1 MKASNIIVGLDIG
14 TTKVVTIVAEVD
26 DDNEVSVIGIGI
38 APSRGLK
45 KGMVVDI
52 EQTTQSIKQSVAEAE
67 KMADVVI
74 DYVYAGVAG
83 SHISSMN
90 TRAVVAVGGENTEIA
105 NKDVQRAIDAA
116 KTFALP
122 PNREIIHVLPRSFAV
137 DEQNGIRDPKG
148 MSGVRLEVDVHIVM
162 GAVTWVQNLVKS
174 CHRADLDVATIV
186 LQPIASAAA
195 VLTADEKE
203 LGACLVDIGGGTTDI
218 AIFTQG
224 AIVHSA
230 VLPVGGLQITN
241 DIAIGLRTPISKAE
255 ELKLREGCASVEAA
269 DPSRIIEVP
278 NTGGDGK
285 RDLPA
290 KNLCEII
297 EPRMEEIF
305 NLIKKEIQKSGC
317 YDTLPAGVVLTG
329 GSSLMRGAKG
339 LAEKILGLPVRM
351 GKPSRVRGLSDKVDS
366 PIFSTGVGLIY
377 YGVANQQ
384 NNLGGAFH
392 GTSLFEILS
401 ERVRTWFRN
410 LF

>member
-1 MKASNIIVGLDIG
+1 
-14 TTKVVTIVAEVD
+14 
-26 DDNEVSVIGIGI
+26 
-38 APSRGLK
+38 
-45 KGMVVDI
+45 
-52 EQTTQSIKQSVAEAE
+52 
-67 KMADVVI
+67 
-74 DYVYAGVAG
+74 
-83 SHISSMN
+83 
-90 TRAVVAVGGENTEIA
+90 
-105 NKDVQRAIDAA
+105 
-116 KTFALP
+116 
-122 PNREIIHVLPRSFAV
+122 
-137 DEQNGIRDPKG
+137 
-148 MSGVRLEVDVHIVM
+148 
-162 GAVTWVQNLVKS
+162 
-174 CHRADLDVATIV
+174 V

-195 VLTADEKE
+195 VLTTDEKE
-203 LGACLVDIGGGTTDI
+203 LGACIVDIGGGTTDI

-255 ELKLREGCASVEAA
+255 DLKLREGCASVDAT

-329 GSSLMRGAKG
+329 GTSLMRGAKG
-339 LAEKILGLPVRM
+339 LAERILGLPVRM
-351 GKPSRVRGLSDKVDS
+351 GKPGRVRGLADKVDS
-366 PIFSTGVGLIY
+366 PVYSTGVGLIY

>member
-1 MKASNIIVGLDIG
+1 MKGNIIVGLDIG
-14 TTKVVTIVAEVD
+14 TTKISTIVAEVD
-26 DDNEVSVIGIGI
+26 DDNEVNIIGLGV
-38 APSRGLK
+38 APSRGLR
-45 KGMVVDI
+45 KGVVVDI

-74 DYVYAGVAG
+74 DYVFAGVAG

-90 TRAVVAVGGENTEIA
+90 TRAVVAVGGENAEITQ
-105 NKDVQRAIDAA
+105 KDVQRAIDAA

-137 DEQNGIRDPKG
+137 DEQSGIRDPKG

-195 VLTADEKE
+195 VLTQDEKE

-218 AIFTQG
+218 ALFTQG

-241 DIAIGLRTPISKAE
+241 DIAIGLRTPIGKAE
-255 ELKLREGCASVEAA
+255 DLKLREGCASVDAA
-269 DPSRIIEVP
+269 DPSRTIEVA
-278 NTGGDGK
+278 NTGGDGS
-285 RDLPA
+285 RNLPA

-305 NLIKKEIQKSGC
+305 NLVKKEIQKSGC
-317 YDTLPAGVVLTG
+317 YETLPAGVVLTG
-329 GSSLMRGAKG
+329 GTSLMRGAKQ
-339 LAEKILGLPVRM
+339 LAERILGLPVRI
-351 GKPSRVRGLSDKVDS
+351 GKPGRVRGLADKVDS

-377 YGVANQQ
+377 YGAANQQ
-384 NNLGGAFH
+384 SNLGGAFH

-401 ERVRTWFRN
+401 ERVRAWFRN